1 MATTE
6 VRDLA
11 TAARAALADGRVHD
25 ALTCYA
31 SATRSAR
38 TQLPPHAP
46 ERIALAA
53 EHAQAVFDHRS
64 DPESALEIAR
74 TAYDEA
80 VEAIDDAGEHAAAV
94 RELALL
100 RDQMTFWG
108 LPHGGLTGGHSR
120 VNQEGPANEGPVCD
134 AQAAPSRRCP
144 RARVPRPEAAGAPSG
159 GTTWTPQPRGTLL
172 RRTL

>member
-1 MATTE
+1 MAMTE

-11 TAARAALADGRVHD
+11 AAARAALADGRVLD

-53 EHAQAVFDHRS
+53 EHAQVVFDHRS
-64 DPESALEIAR
+64 DPESALEIAT

-80 VEAIDDAGEHAAAV
+80 VDGIDDAGEHAAAV

-100 RDQMTFWG
+100 RDRMTFWAFG
-108 LPHGGLTGGHSR
+108 MG
-120 VNQEGPANEGPVCD
+120 D
-134 AQAAPSRRCP
+134 
-144 RARVPRPEAAGAPSG
+144 
-159 GTTWTPQPRGTLL
+159 
-172 RRTL
+172 

>member
-6 VRDLA
+6 VGELA
-11 TAARAALADGRVHD
+11 AAARAALADGRVHD

-64 DPESALEIAR
+64 DPGR
-74 TAYDEA
+74 
-80 VEAIDDAGEHAAAV
+80 
-94 RELALL
+94 RW
-100 RDQMTFWG
+100 R
-108 LPHGGLTGGHSR
+108 
-120 VNQEGPANEGPVCD
+120 
-134 AQAAPSRRCP
+134 SRRRP
-144 RARVPRPEAAGAPSG
+144 TTRPWKASTTRAS
-159 GTTWTPQPRGTLL
+159 T
-172 RRTL
+172 RRRSASSRCCATR